1 MSVFKGTECW
11 GAGNCT
17 ELPKAAAIR
26 GDEPAPRRFI
36 GLAAAQ
42 LQRSAGLI
50 SAQGKPLAE
59 LEEVSGLIVPI
70 NAMLT

>member
-1 MSVFKGTECW
+1 M
-11 GAGNCT
+11 
-17 ELPKAAAIR
+17 ELPKAAEIR
-26 GDEPAPRRFI
+26 GGEPAPHRFI
-36 GLAAAQ
+36 GSVAAQ
-42 LQRSAGLI
+42 LRLSAGLI